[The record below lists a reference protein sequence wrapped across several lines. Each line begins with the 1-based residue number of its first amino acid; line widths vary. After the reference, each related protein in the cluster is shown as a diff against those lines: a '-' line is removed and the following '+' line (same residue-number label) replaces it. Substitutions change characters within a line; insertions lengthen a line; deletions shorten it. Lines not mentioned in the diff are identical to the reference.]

1 MSSVEQAVSDIEN
14 SDKQLITVCGNFSI
28 NELASLLNDRDF
40 HAVIIDRA
48 PVINRDTLLHAMYQ
62 HLRFPGYFGFTWD
75 SLKDI
80 LAGMDGVRDKGFV
93 FAFSDLSLLPE
104 DDRREF
110 LEVIEDANEVRDD
123 HENLAKLRVVA
134 LKA

>member
-1 MSSVEQAVSDIEN
+1 MTDIEKAVCQIKD
-14 SDKQLITVCGNFSI
+14 SDELLIRVDGDFDI
-28 NELASLLNDRDF
+28 RDLVFLLNEGHY

-48 PVINRDTLLHAMYQ
+48 PVTNRETLMHALYQ

-80 LAGMDGVRDKGFV
+80 LTGIDGVPGKGFI
-93 FAFSDLSLLPE
+93 FAFSDLSLLDE
-104 DDRREF
+104 ESRREF
-110 LEVIEDANEVRDD
+110 LEVIEDANE
-123 HENLAKLRVVA
+123 LRETSDEFDPIQLLA